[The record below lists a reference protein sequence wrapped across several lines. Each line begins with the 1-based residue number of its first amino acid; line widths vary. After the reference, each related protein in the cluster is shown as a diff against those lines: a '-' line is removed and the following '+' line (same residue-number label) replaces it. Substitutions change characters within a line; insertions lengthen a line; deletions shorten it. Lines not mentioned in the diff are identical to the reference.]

1 MAEESLP
8 HDQAEAAL
16 RRAKTPRGI
25 MLLSLLFY
33 AAAGLV
39 VVATLA
45 TTQEP
50 VPGDIAALM
59 TIYLVILGWGLW
71 KLYRWAWFATLIM
84 FALSTMRLISDAALS
99 GASIGFALLFIAIAS
114 AYLLWPK
121 VRGIYLRNGW
131 EPASEEPAP

>member
-1 MAEESLP
+1 MSQDLTSGQQPAGP
-8 HDQAEAAL
+8 
-16 RRAKTPRGI
+16 RRARIPKGI

-39 VVATLA
+39 IVATLA

-59 TIYLVILGWGLW
+59 TIYLSILGWGLW

-114 AYLLWPK
+114 GYLLWPE

-131 EPASEEPAP
+131 ERDEEPAP